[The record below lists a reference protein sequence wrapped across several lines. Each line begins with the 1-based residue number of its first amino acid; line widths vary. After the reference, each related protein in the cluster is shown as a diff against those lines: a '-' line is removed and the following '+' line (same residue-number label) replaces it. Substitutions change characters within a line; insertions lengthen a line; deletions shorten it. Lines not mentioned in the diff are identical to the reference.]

1 MKMVFFLIYTQ
12 VSLPKFNIKKK
23 FSPIFGIE
31 VAKYNFF
38 FPSLSYLPFHQWYCH
53 NTKLFSFL
61 FSVMGSQPIGRSLA
75 EKWTIA
81 ISTIQLLKFLF
92 SLRPFHII
100 YLSSLLLFPTTP
112 LLKFISLLKQLSNF
126 EQYIYHK

>member
-12 VSLPKFNIKKK
+12 VSLPKFNIKKNSLL
-23 FSPIFGIE
+23 FSALRLPNTI
-31 VAKYNFF
+31 FF